1 MNRRFLL
8 TGLILIILAIVLGAF
23 GAHGLEGKIPA
34 KKIASF
40 ETGVKYQMYHG
51 LGMLLLAS
59 LSTKFSFSFRS
70 VYVLMLLGVVFFS
83 FSIYFLSLQPIIG
96 GAYNKVL
103 GPITP
108 IGGLLLI
115 VSWTVLFFKIL
126 KNKTDE

>member
-1 MNRRFLL
+1 MNRKFLL

-23 GAHGLEGKIPA
+23 GAHGLEGKIPV

-51 LGMLLLAS
+51 LGMLLIAS
-59 LSTKFSFSFRS
+59 LSSKFSFSFKG

-83 FSIYFLSLQPIIG
+83 FSIYFLSLQPILG
-96 GAYNKVL
+96 GGYSKVL

-115 VSWTVLFFKIL
+115 LSWSVFFVKIV
-126 KNKTDE
+126 KNKTNE